1 MKHIK
6 KSYIYALLVFL
17 LFLLLFSVIFSIINV
32 SNNKIIKGISIN
44 NIDISNLTKDEA
56 KSKIKD
62 IISTKLSNNIN
73 FVYNEETISTS
84 SIENFD
90 IQYKIDEAVNNA
102 YSIGRS
108 TNIFKSNYEILGLV
122 LFQLFYLFFLFFTF
136 I

>member
-44 NIDISNLTKDEA
+44 NIDISNMTKDEA
-56 KSKIKD
+56 NSKIKD
-62 IISTKLSNNIN
+62 IISTKISNNIN

-84 SIENFD
+84 SFENFD
-90 IQYKIDEAVNNA
+90 IQYKIDEAVNKA

-108 TNIFKSNYEILGLV
+108 TNIFKSNYEIL
-122 LFQLFYLFFLFFTF
+122 
-136 I
+136 